1 MKNLVYLIL
10 LMLLIVSCSKE
21 NANES
26 YKDFSTMDYKKLN
39 DYSPAKDV
47 LPDVYHGFKKEVK
60 EFKETEYKSTID
72 PVDRPVDEAVWL
84 LEAGINGEF
93 GFKND
98 SIEELFIDT
107 TYFVLSNKSINQEGT
122 PIIDGTELVEKFNE
136 LESEISENNNIGHLF
151 WISHLEINAI
161 TEYSTVIEMVSAGGP
176 ESESLGRLLIPKGP
190 GSELEPFPSNYSD
203 FAGTYASP
211 DYMAFYEY
219 DLWDRIRAPGI
230 FYLDDGWVATYT
242 GQHLTI
248 SQANGYSDVFW
259 AKGHCNSYII
269 NSSIANQVMEDYKDY
284 IDANN
289 PINNPDLMIG
299 FFEMNCWEY
308 DDWVP
313 YPTGGNGLDWFQI
326 AINIDYYN
334 LEYVGL
340 EE

>member
-1 MKNLVYLIL
+1 
-10 LMLLIVSCSKE
+10 MLLIVSCSKE

-26 YKDFSTMDYKKLN
+26 SKDFSNMDYKKLN

-203 FAGTYASP
+203 FVGHPYP
-211 DYMAFYEY
+211 VPPYPYDYMVYYEY

-230 FYLDDGWVATYT
+230 FYLDDGWSATYS
-242 GQHLTI
+242 GHITI
-248 SQANGYSDVFW
+248 SQGNGYSNVFW
-259 AKGHCNSYII
+259 DDGSCNSYTIDATK
-269 NSSIANQVMEDYKDY
+269 ANQLLPIYKNY
-284 IDANN
+284 IDINN

-299 FFEMNCWEY
+299 YFETNCWNY
-308 DDWVP
+308 SSTTPD
-313 YPTGGNGLDWFQI
+313 PTGATGSIWFQLVV
-326 AINIDYYN
+326 NIDMYN
-334 LEYVGL
+334 IEYVGL